1 MANPIAF
8 KPAEY
13 DPKQGL
19 MRKLEAAPAAH
30 AEALLVAYDLLQT
43 AHDQGILDTLH
54 GMVHAKDEIFGH
66 LAEGARV
73 QESVDA
79 LRNLV
84 SVGKILGAIEPETMS
99 CIAAAMSTASK
110 TTAGRAAQH
119 VGLVQEGKLA
129 RGSARHH
136 RRCRAPGR
144 PGHTTIHRCKAAAG
158 RNEEAE
164 VISSLPVHHPSL
176 REV

>member
-1 MANPIAF
+1 MANPITF
-8 KPAEY
+8 KPAPY
-13 DPKQGL
+13 DPRQGL

-43 AHDQGILDTLH
+43 AHDEGILDTLH
-54 GMVHAKDEIFGH
+54 GMVHAKNEIFGH

-110 TTAGRAAQH
+110 QTPDEPLTMWGLFKKVSSREGRR
-119 VGLVQEGKLA
+119 GLSVAVELLCALGTRRFTDAKQVSSGKA
-129 RGSARHH
+129 MV
-136 RRCRAPGR
+136 
-144 PGHTTIHRCKAAAG
+144 KK
-158 RNEEAE
+158 
-164 VISSLPVHHPSL
+164 
-176 REV
+176 

>member
-8 KPAEY
+8 KPAQY

-30 AEALLVAYDLLQT
+30 AEALLVAYDLLQS

-66 LAEGARV
+66 LAEAARV

-84 SVGKILGAIEPETMS
+84 SVGKILGSIEPETMS

-110 TTAGRAAQH
+110 KTPDEPLSMWGLFKKVSSREGRRGLSLTVEMLVALGTRRFTDAKQLPAGKTPA
-119 VGLVQEGKLA
+119 K
-129 RGSARHH
+129 
-136 RRCRAPGR
+136 
-144 PGHTTIHRCKAAAG
+144 K
-158 RNEEAE
+158 
-164 VISSLPVHHPSL
+164 
-176 REV
+176 

>member
-30 AEALLVAYDLLQT
+30 AEALLVAYDLLQE

-66 LAEGARV
+66 IAEGARV

-84 SVGKILGAIEPETMS
+84 SGAKILGSIGPETMS

-110 TTAGRAAQH
+110 KTADEPLTMWGLFKKVSSREGRRGITLM
-119 VGLVQEGKLA
+119 VDMLVALGTRRFTDAKKLPD
-129 RGSARHH
+129 G
-136 RRCRAPGR
+136 
-144 PGHTTIHRCKAAAG
+144 TKK
-158 RNEEAE
+158 
-164 VISSLPVHHPSL
+164 LK
-176 REV
+176 

>member
-13 DPKQGL
+13 APRQGL
-19 MRKLEAAPAAH
+19 MRKLEAAPMAH
-30 AEALLVAYDLLQT
+30 AEALLVAYDLLQA
-43 AHDQGILDTLH
+43 AHDEGILDTLH

-66 LAEGARV
+66 IAEGARL

-110 TTAGRAAQH
+110 ATPDEPLTMWGLFKKVSSREGRRGLSLMVELLTALGTRRFTDAKQ
-119 VGLVQEGKLA
+119 LPDGKKKL
-129 RGSARHH
+129 
-136 RRCRAPGR
+136 
-144 PGHTTIHRCKAAAG
+144 K
-158 RNEEAE
+158 
-164 VISSLPVHHPSL
+164 
-176 REV
+176 

>member
-19 MRKLEAAPAAH
+19 MRRLEAAPMAH
-30 AEALLVAYDLLQT
+30 AEALLVAYDLLQE

-66 LAEGARV
+66 IAEGARV

-110 TTAGRAAQH
+110 KTPDEPLTMWGLFKKVSSREGRRGIT
-119 VGLVQEGKLA
+119 VVVELLVALGTRRFTDAKQLPSGTKKL
-129 RGSARHH
+129 
-136 RRCRAPGR
+136 
-144 PGHTTIHRCKAAAG
+144 K
-158 RNEEAE
+158 
-164 VISSLPVHHPSL
+164 
-176 REV
+176 